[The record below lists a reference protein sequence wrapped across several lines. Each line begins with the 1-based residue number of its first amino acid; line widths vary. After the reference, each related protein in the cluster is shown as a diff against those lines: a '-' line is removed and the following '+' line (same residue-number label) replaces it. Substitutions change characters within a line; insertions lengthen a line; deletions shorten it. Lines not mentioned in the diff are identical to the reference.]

1 MCKLR
6 IIESTKKM
14 IALSKTFKSVNFQ
27 DYFIRKINYDL
38 ERNKYDKFTSE
49 ELNEEVEKLER
60 IILVQNLY
68 TDLVKAERQIQIQKC
83 GV

>member
-1 MCKLR
+1 MCKLK

-14 IALSKTFKSVNFQ
+14 ISLSKTFKSVNFQ

-38 ERNKYDKFTSE
+38 ERNKYDKFTTE